1 MPELP
6 KDQGSRDRVAEE
18 LGRTLFVEAGA
29 GTGKTT
35 ALVSRIVAL
44 VKSGVPITRVA
55 AITFTD
61 KAAAEL
67 AERVRRELERAA
79 RRDDGYG
86 NLSDA
91 ECARCAAA
99 LPDLD
104 RAAIQ
109 TLHSFAQRILSLYP
123 LEAGLPP
130 QLRVTD
136 DVEGEIAFQE
146 RWRQFKEELLDDPSL
161 ERPLVRAF
169 TLGLKP
175 GDLEV
180 IGKAFHTNW
189 ERLAGV
195 TLPTEAEPDPASVVF
210 PDALDDAREELR
222 AKPSPA
228 AIAELA
234 RLQPWADQLRD
245 GVARIRAA
253 ESAEEREAAETDLL
267 RLAAAVPKPKG
278 NVGPKGVMSALGERH
293 RDWLDTARRAYLG
306 AILPRIRQFALDYA
320 AERRS
325 EGRLGFQD
333 LLVLGVE
340 LLRTN
345 EAARTALHE
354 RFQRILIDEFQDTDP
369 LQVDLAS
376 LLAGDP
382 AKPSEHWAEARTE
395 PGRLFFVG
403 DPKQSIYRFRRA
415 DIDLYRRARG
425 AFDSEPLALSTNFR
439 STRTILEW
447 VNGVF
452 GQMFAL
458 DAPGGAAQAEWM
470 PLNPGP
476 KAEAGAPVLLV
487 GGPMEDAKAAAIRA
501 EEAACIANCVAAAHR
516 ENWLCREAG
525 TRFADIA
532 ILLPTRTNSAA
543 IERALGDLNI
553 PFRVE
558 SRSLVYGT
566 QDVRDLTNL
575 LAAID
580 DPTDDVAVVAA
591 LRSPGFACRDDEL
604 LEHARAGGRWN
615 YVREAPE
622 ASPQRVR
629 DALAGLHML
638 HTRRWQMSTGAL
650 VETVIG
656 SRHLLELAMASQRP
670 REAWRRFRFVAE
682 QARQLEASGTL
693 TTLRQFVEW
702 LRQQAVARAR
712 VNEGVAS
719 EPDDDAVRIMTV
731 HAAKGLEFEVV
742 LLAGLGTRGNQQ
754 GPNVVWP
761 ARIAEGGTVEVR
773 VGPEK
778 SRVESRGFSDAI
790 EREKE
795 HDRLERVRLLY
806 VAATRAKQRL
816 VVSTFRPATKDKH
829 AARHATGTCVP
840 AECIEDAAVAGMADG
855 VWEWYDPPA
864 GDEQAREAQTPVPD
878 SPELR
883 AAWIAERVEVLRRT
897 SRAPVLAAT
906 AIAHEGEAQ
915 EEKAPPEDEEQ
926 PWRKGRAG
934 TSIGRAVHAVLQ
946 TIDLESGKGVNDAAK
961 AQTVAEGIPGEA
973 GRVARLAANAFESGA
988 VREAVASG
996 RYWREVYVGTEIE
1009 GATVEGFI
1017 DLLYEGPRG
1026 LVVVDYKTDS
1036 VATDVQIEEAL
1047 ARYRLQ
1053 GAAYALAL
1061 EKAVVRPVAEVRFV
1075 FTEPKREEPIPD
1087 LEAAKQDV
1095 IAMIPKVLASRGPGA
1110 TPPNGA

>member
-1 MPELP
+1 MPDLP
-6 KDQGSRDRVAEE
+6 QDQEARDRVAGE
-18 LGRTLFVEAGA
+18 LRRTLFVEAGA

-79 RRDDGYG
+79 RRDKGYA

-161 ERPLVRAF
+161 QRPLVRAF

-210 PDALDDAREELR
+210 PDALDEAREALGE
-222 AKPSPA
+222 KQTPA

-253 ESAEEREAAETDLL
+253 ESVEERESAEADLL
-267 RLAAAVPKPKG
+267 RLAAAVPRPKG
-278 NVGPKGVMSALGERH
+278 NVGKGVMSALGERH
-293 RDWLDTARRAYLG
+293 REWLDAARRAYLG

-345 EAARTALHE
+345 DAARKALHE

-369 LQVDLAS
+369 LQADLAS

-382 AKPSEHWAEARTE
+382 AKPSERWAEARTE
-395 PGRLFFVG
+395 AGRLFFVG

-415 DIDLYRRARG
+415 DIDLYRQARS
-425 AFDSEPLALSTNFR
+425 AFDSETLALSTNFR

-452 GQMFAL
+452 GVMFTL

-470 PLNPGP
+470 SLDPGP
-476 KAEAGAPVLLV
+476 KAATGAPVQLV
-487 GGPMEDAKAAAIRA
+487 GRKMEGANAAAIRA
-501 EEAACIANCVAAAHR
+501 EEAGCIANCVAAAQR
-516 ENWLCREAG
+516 ENWLAREAG
-525 TRFADIA
+525 TRFADIT

-543 IERALGDLNI
+543 IERALGDLSI

-566 QDVRDLTNL
+566 QDVRDLTNM

-580 DPTDDVAVVAA
+580 DPTDDVAIVAA

-604 LEHARAGGRWN
+604 LEYVRAGGRWN
-615 YVREAPE
+615 YLREAPE
-622 ASPQRVR
+622 PSPQRVR
-629 DALAGLHML
+629 DGLAGLHML
-638 HTRRWQMSTGAL
+638 HTKRWQMSTGAL

-682 QARQLEASGTL
+682 QARQLEESGTL
-693 TTLRQFVEW
+693 PTLRQFVEW

-712 VNEGVAS
+712 VNEGIAS

-731 HAAKGLEFEVV
+731 HAAKGLEFEIV

-754 GPNVVWP
+754 GPHVVWP

-778 SRVESRGFSDAI
+778 SRVESSGFKDAN

-816 VVSTFRPATKDKH
+816 VVSVFRPAAKEEH
-829 AARHATGTCVP
+829 EERHAKGTCLA
-840 AECIEDAAVAGMADG
+840 AECIEEAAISGMADG

-864 GDEQAREAQTPVPD
+864 GDEHAREAQAPATD
-878 SPELR
+878 SAEAR

-906 AIAHEGEAQ
+906 AIAHEGETQ
-915 EEKAPPEDEEQ
+915 EEKAPPDDEEQ

-946 TIDLESGKGVNDAAK
+946 TIDLETGAGVENAAE
-961 AQTVAEGIPGEA
+961 AQAVAEGIPAEA
-973 GRVARLAANAFESGA
+973 ARVARLAANALELGA

-1009 GATVEGFI
+1009 GATVEGFV
-1017 DLLYEGPRG
+1017 DLLYEGASG

-1036 VATDVQIEEAL
+1036 VATDAQVDQAL
-1047 ARYRLQ
+1047 NRYRLQ
-1053 GAAYALAL
+1053 GAAYALAM
-1061 EKAVVRPVAEVRFV
+1061 EGAVGRPVAEVRFV
-1075 FTEPKREEPIPD
+1075 FTEPKRDEPIPD
-1087 LEAAKQDV
+1087 LETAKQAV
-1095 IAMIPKVLASRGPGA
+1095 RAMIPKVLAARGAGA
-1110 TPPNGA
+1110 TRPNGA